1 MYEYGTYFTGEIAL
15 HVAQIV
21 NTEQLQHY
29 YPRNMVCCRYI
40 IVNNLESVM
49 KIIIL
54 VIRKYYENYPG
65 WDSLTMLPTITI

>member
-1 MYEYGTYFTGEIAL
+1 
-15 HVAQIV
+15 
-21 NTEQLQHY
+21 
-29 YPRNMVCCRYI
+29 
-40 IVNNLESVM
+40 M